1 MPRDGTKNLIP
12 LNKRTKEAQKKIQSM
27 GGQASKEAAR
37 RKKSLKELT
46 QMLLENPVFSDEAKK
61 NIKMLFPD
69 VDVEDM
75 TNGMA
80 MTANILLSAIT
91 STDLKD
97 KVKAAEYLR
106 DTAGQK
112 PETTVNG
119 SVSVEKVFITEKEQK
134 ETVKH
139 IEKVLAETTGEK

>member
-1 MPRDGTKNLIP
+1 MAKGHENLIP
-12 LNKRTKEAQKKIQSM
+12 LNKRPKEEQRRIQIM
-27 GGQASKEAAR
+27 GGEANKQKIK
-37 RKKSLKELT
+37 RKKNLKELT
-46 QMLLENPVFSDEAKK
+46 QMLLENPVFSDEAKQ

-119 SVSVEKVFITEKEQK
+119 SVSVEKVFITEKEKK

-139 IEKVLAETTGEK
+139 IEKVLADTTGEK

>member
-1 MPRDGTKNLIP
+1 MANGHENLIP
-12 LNKRTKEAQKKIQSM
+12 LNKRPKAEQRRIQMM
-27 GGQASKEAAR
+27 GGEANKQKIK
-37 RKKSLKELT
+37 RKKNLKELT

-106 DTAGQK
+106 DTSGQK

-119 SVSVEKVFITEKEQK
+119 SVSVEKVFITEKEKK

-139 IEKVLAETTGEK
+139 IEKVLADTTGEK